1 MPVVGGLETLP
12 ETGAE
17 RAVVNSTAD
26 LEQPVGAVSGPT
38 HLLRFVHPA
47 VHEEIGRALGQRRA
61 DPLPGS
67 VPLSIIDQP
76 VTLAGEV
83 TIQRP
88 QGGPELPRG
97 CDGAPAV

>member
-1 MPVVGGLETLP
+1 MTRLGRQRTLTLGAIQGLSRSWGSGCDGCWRVPVAGGLETLP

-47 VHEEIGRALGQRRA
+47 VHEEIGRA
-61 DPLPGS
+61 S
-67 VPLSIIDQP
+67 VSDVP
-76 VTLAGEV
+76 T
-83 TIQRP
+83 R
-88 QGGPELPRG
+88 
-97 CDGAPAV
+97 CPARCRSA